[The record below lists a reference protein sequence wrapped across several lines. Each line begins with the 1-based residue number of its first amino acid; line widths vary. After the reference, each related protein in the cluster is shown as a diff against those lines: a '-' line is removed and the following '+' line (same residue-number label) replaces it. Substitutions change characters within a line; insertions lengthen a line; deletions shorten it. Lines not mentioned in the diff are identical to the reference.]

1 MPDRLREA
9 IKQIRIVKEDTDDP
23 EVIQDLEQAVE
34 SLENAVEILE
44 NDD

>member
-1 MPDRLREA
+1 MPDRLSEA

-23 EVIQDLEQAVE
+23 EIIQELEQAVE
-34 SLENAVEILE
+34 SLENAVERLK